1 MFDPY
6 RNNASILIVDDEPN
20 NLKVLHG
27 LLTQNGYDVRAARD
41 GTTAIEAAR
50 TTQPDLILLDIKM
63 PDMTGYEVCKI
74 LKEDDK
80 LADIPVIF
88 ISALNNVGDIVN
100 AFEVGGVDYITKPF
114 QFEEVLARVT
124 NHLTIVYQ
132 QRQLRSQSQQIEAMR
147 QRDHQRF
154 NQITDMREQ
163 FIQAATHDLKNPLAV
178 VMGCAD
184 IMGRTN
190 EVRTHPH
197 LRECVDSI
205 GSASKEM
212 MDLVIG
218 MLDLVKMQ
226 SAITLKLETVDLGD
240 FVGELV
246 AASRIRAQ
254 ERNISLKL
262 TAPDTTVPARID
274 KQLMQRAIDNL
285 ISNAIKYSPDNST
298 VEVLTILEDDKAV
311 IHVVDEGFGI
321 HPEHI
326 PHLFD
331 PFFRA
336 RKLDGTRE
344 IEGTGLGLSI
354 VKELVNQHGGKIN
367 VASEVGEGT
376 TFSIYLKADLNER
389 NAT

>member
-6 RNNASILIVDDEPN
+6 KSNASILIVDDEPN
-20 NLKVLHG
+20 NLKVLHN

-41 GTTAIEAAR
+41 GQTALQAAAA
-50 TTQPDLILLDIKM
+50 THPDLILLDIKM
-63 PDMTGYEVCKI
+63 PNMTGYEVCEI
-74 LKEDDK
+74 LKRDEE

-88 ISALNNVGDIVN
+88 ISALNNVADIVK
-100 AFEVGGVDYITKPF
+100 AFEVGGVDYVTKPF
-114 QFEEVLARVT
+114 QFEEVLARVH

-132 QRQLRSQSQQIEAMR
+132 QRQLRAQSDQIKAMR
-147 QRDHQRF
+147 KRDQTRF
-154 NQITDMREQ
+154 NKLSEMREQ

-184 IMGRTN
+184 LMGRID
-190 EVRTHPH
+190 EVRGHPH

-205 GSASKEM
+205 GAASKEM
-212 MDLVIG
+212 MNLVTG

-226 SAITLKLETVDLGD
+226 SAITLNLQPTDLAD

-254 ERNISLKL
+254 ERNISIKFNTLNDSI
-262 TAPDTTVPARID
+262 PVRID
-274 KQLMQRAIDNL
+274 AQLMQRAVDNL
-285 ISNAIKYSPDNST
+285 ISNAIKYSPDNSSI
-298 VEVLTILEDDKAV
+298 EVVTLLEDGKAV
-311 IHVVDEGFGI
+311 VHVVDEGFGI
-321 HPEHI
+321 HPEHL

-336 RKLDGTRE
+336 KKYDGDRE

-354 VKELVNQHGGKIN
+354 VKELVEQHGGQVT
-367 VASEVGEGT
+367 VASQVNDGT
-376 TFSIYLKADLNER
+376 TFSIHLRAD
-389 NAT
+389 